1 MIEEIGIQILIAILA
16 ALVLWILKTVLG
28 GPILHTLKNAYG
40 AIANKRRRSKAKLVN
55 NSHQRIE
62 NCELKEKVEN
72 TLHQYNEKYRKRHG
86 QIKVSC
92 VEMEAP
98 IPIDAVY
105 VDIQFLERKRAS
117 KYGSLEDIEK
127 AFREEDKKPSESS
140 YDKRQDGMWVANDK
154 QYLMVLGGPGVGK
167 STFLRK
173 VGLEAL
179 ERQDGNFSHECI
191 PVFLELKRFTENSID
206 IKALIIHELEICSYP
221 DPEQKATQAL
231 KSGKFLILFDGLDE
245 VPDTNIDNNIVGKI
259 KDFVDQYSQN
269 RFIVSSRKAAYK
281 GGFTRFTEV
290 EVADF
295 DNSQI
300 EAYISKWF
308 SLTPNLPQFN
318 EDMTT
323 AEQCWEALESPEHQA
338 TKKLACNP
346 LLLTLLCTV
355 YENEQNFPSN
365 RTILYE
371 KVLNIFLKKWS
382 AEKHIRRNLPASQY
396 LDILTV
402 KKIFSEIAAKNFKAD
417 RVLFSENE
425 LINQVQEFFQWDT
438 NIPTTLDASKTLDTI
453 LVDPGLFVERANGV
467 YSFLHLTFQEYLT
480 ATYFVNTQS
489 IQRLVTEHLHDER
502 WREVFLFTAELLPEA
517 DRLLLEME
525 AETAKSINTYRLKT
539 LFQWTKCI
547 TNTDSNLYNGLTK
560 RTFAILQ
567 YFSLWLFSKIDE
579 VVKDDINP
587 NPGPNLDFHLDLNLD
602 SDFDDNFY
610 GELYLDF
617 YQSIYLNLDL
627 YLYLY
632 QNLDIDLDFYLD
644 FYRGINL
651 DIDMNLDMFLKIN
664 LYLYLCGYMEI
675 YFYARIPPEA
685 KDRFDAELGVR
696 MTLVKRIEQAKIF
709 KNVDL
714 QRMVHRFDAQ
724 RKFIK
729 ALQEENV
736 VKPPEKSIHNTWLSV
751 LQITDDMLAISRSE
765 VESCLQYLWLVEFIV
780 TCKESARHVSPEV
793 WQTIEDRLLTWD
805 AEEVADSQ
813 H

>member
-1 MIEEIGIQILIAILA
+1 MLEKIGIGVLIGILTAAILR
-16 ALVLWILKTVLG
+16 LF
-28 GPILHTLKNAYG
+28 KNTYKSVKN
-40 AIANKRRRSKAKLVN
+40 IYWNAKVKVVN
-55 NSHQRIE
+55 SFH
-62 NCELKEKVEN
+62 
-72 TLHQYNEKYRKRHG
+72 KYHKHYKDRHG

-92 VEMEAP
+92 VGMEAP
-98 IPIDAVY
+98 ISLEDVY
-105 VDIQFLERKRAS
+105 VDVHFLEQKSVSRYS
-117 KYGSLEDIEK
+117 SLEDIEE
-127 AFREEDKKPSESS
+127 AFRKENEEHSESS
-140 YDKRQDGMWVANDK
+140 SNNRQDGMQVANDE
-154 QYLMVLGGPGVGK
+154 QYLIVLGGPGIGK

-173 VGLEAL
+173 VGLETL
-179 ERQDGNFSHECI
+179 KGKDGNFSHECT
-191 PVFLELKRFTENSID
+191 PVFLELKRLTDDSID
-206 IKALIIHELEICSYP
+206 IEALIIHELEICGYP
-221 DPEQKATQAL
+221 NPKQKAIKAL
-231 KSGKFLILFDGLDE
+231 KSGEFLILFDGLDE
-245 VPDTNIDNNIVGKI
+245 APSTNDEVVRKVG
-259 KDFVDQYSQN
+259 DFVNQYSQN
-269 RFIVSSRKAAYK
+269 RFIASSRIGAYK

-290 EVADF
+290 EMANF
-295 DNSQI
+295 DDSQVEGFI
-300 EAYISKWF
+300 GKWF
-308 SLTPNLPQFN
+308 SPRPNLRQLN
-318 EDMTT
+318 KDMTI

-425 LINQVQEFFQWDT
+425 LINQIQEFFQWDT
-438 NIPTTLDASKTLDTI
+438 NIPITLDAFKTLDTI

-489 IQRLVTEHLHDER
+489 IQKLVTEHLHDKR

-525 AETAKSINTYRLKT
+525 TETAKSIDTYRLKT

-632 QNLDIDLDFYLD
+632 RNLDIDLDFYLD

-651 DIDMNLDMFLKIN
+651 DIDMNLDMFLEIN

-675 YFYARIPPEA
+675 YFYDRIPPEA

-696 MTLVKRIEQAKIF
+696 MTLVKRIEQAEIF

-736 VKPPEKSIHNTWLSV
+736 LKPPEKSIHNTWLSV

>member
-1 MIEEIGIQILIAILA
+1 MIEQILIGILITILA
-16 ALVLWILKTVLG
+16 TPILWFLKMALAVHILRILK
-28 GPILHTLKNAYG
+28 KAYG
-40 AIANKRRRSKAKLVN
+40 AVAGKFRKVKAKVAN
-55 NSHQRIE
+55 TSHKSDE
-62 NCELKEKVEN
+62 NYKE
-72 TLHQYNEKYRKRHG
+72 RHG
-86 QIKVSC
+86 QLKASC
-92 VEMEAP
+92 VGMEAP
-98 IPIDAVY
+98 ISLEDVY
-105 VDIQFLERKRAS
+105 VDVQFLGQKRAS
-117 KYGSLEDIEK
+117 KYGSLENIEK
-127 AFREEDKKPSESS
+127 AFREESKEHSGSNS
-140 YDKRQDGMWVANDK
+140 NKRQDGMQVANDK
-154 QYLMVLGGPGVGK
+154 QYLMVLGGPGIGK

-179 ERQDGNFSHECI
+179 KGKGGNFAHECT
-191 PVFLELKRFTENSID
+191 PVFLELKRLTDDSID
-206 IKALIIHELEICSYP
+206 IEALIIRELEIYDYP
-221 DPEQKATQAL
+221 NPKQKATKAL
-231 KSGKFLILFDGLDE
+231 KSGELLILFDGLDE
-245 VPDTNIDNNIVGKI
+245 APSANDEVVRKI
-259 KDFVDQYSQN
+259 EDFVNQYSRN
-269 RFIVSSRKAAYK
+269 RFIASSRIGAYK

-290 EVADF
+290 EMANF
-295 DNSQI
+295 DNSQV
-300 EAYISKWF
+300 EGYISKWF
-308 SLTPNLPQFN
+308 SSRPNLHQFN
-318 EDMTT
+318 ENMTL
-323 AEQCWEALESPEHQA
+323 AQQCWKALEAPDHQA
-338 TKKLACNP
+338 TKKLAYNP
-346 LLLTLLCTV
+346 LLLTLLCIV

-365 RTILYE
+365 RIILYE
-371 KVLNIFLKKWS
+371 KVLNILLKKWS

-396 LDILTV
+396 LDISTV

-417 RVLFSENE
+417 RVLFSEDE
-425 LINQVQEFFQWDT
+425 LINQIQEFFQRDT
-438 NIPTTLDASKTLDTI
+438 NIPTTFDASKTLDTI

-467 YSFLHLTFQEYLT
+467 YSFFHLTFQEYLT
-480 ATYFVNTQS
+480 ANYFVNTQS

-525 AETAKSINTYRLKT
+525 AEAAKSIDTYRLKT

-587 NPGPNLDFHLDLNLD
+587 NLGPNLDFHLDLNLD
-602 SDFDDNFY
+602 SDFDDDFY
-610 GELYLDF
+610 KELYLDF
-617 YQSIYLNLDL
+617 YQSIYLNRDL

-632 QNLDIDLDFYLD
+632 RNLDIDLDFYLD

-651 DIDMNLDMFLKIN
+651 DIDMNLDMFLEIN

-675 YFYARIPPEA
+675 YFYAHIPPEA

-729 ALQEENV
+729 ALQEDNV

-765 VESCLQYLWLVEFIV
+765 VESCLQYLWLVELIV
-780 TCKESARHVSPEV
+780 TCKESAKHVSPEV
-793 WQTIEDRLLTWD
+793 WQTIENRLLTWNAAGVGD
-805 AEEVADSQ
+805 
-813 H
+813 